1 MVQIFMGTVCRLLVT
16 AGENAK
22 LMVVTALKKCSVA
35 EKLLSNSAIVLF
47 VVVVVMEI
55 DRKHYFWS
63 DLHKLTA
70 STGFEFFQEFRSWT
84 VVLMFLNKC

>member
-1 MVQIFMGTVCRLLVT
+1 MVQIFLGTVCRLLVT

-47 VVVVVMEI
+47 VSVSMEI
-55 DRKHYFWS
+55 NRGHYFQRNLRIKS
-63 DLHKLTA
+63 
-70 STGFEFFQEFRSWT
+70 
-84 VVLMFLNKC
+84 